1 MITNG
6 YGVSIWEHVK
16 VLELD
21 SNNDACTILSMY
33 LTTIKMV
40 NVLLRK
46 FYPLKI
52 FFRSIGLSSIFHIP
66 STTRM

>member
-40 NVLLRK
+40 NFMLWK

-52 FFRSIGLSSIFHIP
+52 FFNL
-66 STTRM
+66 